1 MSIIRSLFDAMGRGM
16 KRHLIIAAL
25 AALCALLSS
34 CDKCTGELQE
44 LRVPGAP
51 KSCSDHL
58 QR

>member
-1 MSIIRSLFDAMGRGM
+1 MS
-16 KRHLIIAAL
+16 RHWIIAA
-25 AALCALLSS
+25 AVALCALLSG

-51 KSCSDHL
+51 KSCSDSL

>member
-1 MSIIRSLFDAMGRGM
+1 MR
-16 KRHLIIAAL
+16 RHLIFAAL
-25 AALCALLSS
+25 AALCALLSG

-51 KSCSDHL
+51 KSCSDPL